1 MNIFFYIFV
10 LLPLL
15 EIAGF
20 IVIGGKI
27 GLGASLLWLI
37 GAGMLG
43 SWVLRGRGG
52 IWARVQTADD
62 DLFMVEG
69 MFDALCLLVAGLL
82 LVFPGFISDFLALP
96 LLVPAVRGLIF
107 RRLQKNPDGIIR
119 RHVRI
124 PVGVG
129 FGIRDPESARKLSEC
144 ADAVVIGSK
153 IIETMEAAVQSA
165 RAEGASAGQS
175 DARAI
180 EAAAS
185 WLAGIRAVL
194 G

>member
-119 RHVRI
+119 RHVRFSHTTRH
-124 PVGVG
+124 GG
-129 FGIRDPESARKLSEC
+129 GER
-144 ADAVVIGSK
+144 
-153 IIETMEAAVQSA
+153 QSTV
-165 RAEGASAGQS
+165 
-175 DARAI
+175 I
-180 EAAAS
+180 EAEYTEIDPAPPAEPPP
-185 WLAGIRAVL
+185 VL
-194 G
+194 PPRQP